1 MAWNVLS
8 DGSFYDQNDAIVHR
22 SVHAGF
28 FILFLFAL
36 SAFFTPRRATIH
48 SPIIMSHVTF
58 FTILRTSLESV
69 VDGEERFPMQIHQIK
84 MPRDYLN

>member
-1 MAWNVLS
+1 
-8 DGSFYDQNDAIVHR
+8 
-22 SVHAGF
+22 
-28 FILFLFAL
+28 
-36 SAFFTPRRATIH
+36 
-48 SPIIMSHVTF
+48 MSHVT